1 MAGYSL
7 SRRRAIA
14 LLSLTCLLLITLDI
28 RGNSMIDSLK
38 SGFGRLIAPLED
50 AGRAVGRPVR
60 NAWRSIT
67 SYDDLASENERL
79 RELVDQGRGASIAA
93 DATLREYQELRNLVG
108 LDTLAGY
115 PQVVAEVIGGS
126 PQNFQQTI
134 EINRGARDGIRE
146 GMPVVNAA
154 GLVGKITKVFLDR
167 SVVLLITDPSY
178 AVTVK
183 VVSQPGEEHE
193 VPRIEPPPPTTTTL
207 APPDPS
213 QPPLT
218 FIDPATGSTVTLP
231 PDFALPDG
239 FGQDLEAVLT
249 PTTSPAVP
257 TTLDPSVT
265 IPPGGV
271 TTTSPPDTTIVPDTT
286 VAPGDPTSSSSTT
299 TTTVPAD
306 TGIRETG
313 ALEGQG
319 PDELPRVRFI
329 SRDVRADSIRV
340 GDLVSTAG
348 GSVGLASLA
357 PPNIQ
362 IGRVVRVIDRP
373 SSAGPELEVDP
384 VVDFRRLNFLIVL
397 RYVPPTEVPAGAGVA
412 GG

>member
-14 LLSLTCLLLITLDI
+14 LLSLTCLLLVTLDI
-28 RGNSMIDSLK
+28 RGNSMIDSMK

-60 NAWRSIT
+60 NAWRAIT
-67 SYDDLASENERL
+67 SYDDLARENERL

-115 PQVVAEVIGGS
+115 PQVVAEVVGGS
-126 PQNFQQTI
+126 PQNFQQTV

-183 VVSQPGEEHE
+183 VVSQPGEDHD

-207 APPDPS
+207 APPDDS

-231 PDFALPDG
+231 PDFSLPDG
-239 FGQDLEAVLT
+239 FGGDLDPALT
-249 PTTSPAVP
+249 PTTTPAVP

-271 TTTSPPDTTIVPDTT
+271 TTAPTADTTLVPGTT
-286 VAPGDPTSSSSTT
+286 VTPGDPSTGSTT
-299 TTTVPAD
+299 TTTVAVD

-357 PPNIQ
+357 PANIQ